1 MQQELVRM
9 VAEKTGISED
19 KARTAAET
27 VIGYLKNKMPAAVSV
42 SWTAPRP
49 APAAWARRLKA
60 WQQVRHRR
68 IIGSPARGPAAG
80 PRGPFVQLR

>member
-27 VIGYLKNKMPAAVSV
+27 VIGYLKDKMPAAVSSQLDSAASGV
-42 SWTAPRP
+42 SGMGKEG
-49 APAAWARRLKA
+49 LGSKFG
-60 WQQVRHRR
+60 
-68 IIGSPARGPAAG
+68 IGE
-80 PRGPFVQLR
+80 

>member
-27 VIGYLKNKMPAAVSV
+27 VIGYLKGKMPASV
-42 SWTAPRP
+42 SSQLDNVAS
-49 APAAWARRLKA
+49 
-60 WQQVRHRR
+60 
-68 IIGSPARGPAAG
+68 GSGGGVSDMAQGLG
-80 PRGPFVQLR
+80 SKFGTGE

>member
-27 VIGYLKNKMPAAVSV
+27 VIGYLKDKMPAAVS
-42 SWTAPRP
+42 SQLDS
-49 APAAWARRLKA
+49 AASGASGMGKA
-60 WQQVRHRR
+60 AEGL
-68 IIGSPARGPAAG
+68 GSKFGTG
-80 PRGPFVQLR
+80 E

>member
-27 VIGYLKNKMPAAVSV
+27 VIGYLKGKMPASV
-42 SWTAPRP
+42 SSQLDNVAS
-49 APAAWARRLKA
+49 
-60 WQQVRHRR
+60 
-68 IIGSPARGPAAG
+68 GSGGGVGDMAQGLG
-80 PRGPFVQLR
+80 SKFGTGE

>member
-27 VIGYLKNKMPAAVSV
+27 VVGYLKGKLPAPVSSQLDSAVSGGGGGGLGDMA
-42 SWTAPRP
+42 SGLGRKMTE
-49 APAAWARRLKA
+49 
-60 WQQVRHRR
+60 
-68 IIGSPARGPAAG
+68 G
-80 PRGPFVQLR
+80 

>member
-27 VIGYLKNKMPAAVSV
+27 VIGYLKDKMPAAVSSQLDSAV
-42 SWTAPRP
+42 SGGGGSVGRMAEG
-49 APAAWARRLKA
+49 LGGKFG
-60 WQQVRHRR
+60 
-68 IIGSPARGPAAG
+68 IGE
-80 PRGPFVQLR
+80 